1 MSGGGWREVG
11 ILCLFG
17 SGVFVGSV
25 VLLVFS
31 HFAVGGCRGILSLFE
46 LVSSSCSVAWSSL
59 LPLMLSP
66 SPSSDKVKSRDASAT
81 SPYGLSPLVV
91 VFPTFGR
98 ISGSCISVDV

>member
-1 MSGGGWREVG
+1 
-11 ILCLFG
+11 
-17 SGVFVGSV
+17 
-25 VLLVFS
+25 
-31 HFAVGGCRGILSLFE
+31 
-46 LVSSSCSVAWSSL
+46 